1 MENKEKKSAY
11 YEVYTKA
18 FKDSNE
24 DGIGDIR
31 GLKSKLSMINQ
42 IGFNYI
48 LIADLF
54 DKNTKDF
61 TKIKDFL
68 GKSEDIKDLSKK
80 AKEFR
85 MKIIIDFDGES
96 LYENLDKIKTDFI
109 EIIKYWKDKAV
120 KGIRITGADFLLKKG
135 LDDDL
140 KKIKEFCDGENLL
153 FILGLQNKDY
163 GKGITDFA
171 YIENINSYIKRNSY
185 KDFYEILD
193 SLQEDMENGDINYG
207 LNFTNLSYP
216 RLVDKVLDEEEESV
230 SLIKAFYIMLFSLKT
245 IPFVFQGEEIQ
256 AKSEY
261 NIDIEKINDEDIKK
275 TYKSLKDDGLSHDE
289 AIKKIKKTTNFST
302 KTPLRWDE
310 SSLGGFSDL
319 ENYYGIL
326 VNKNNSFKQELKDI
340 DSFLYYLNELI
351 MKRKINSAY
360 GLGSYEK
367 ISLDESAYIYKRSYK
382 DDDYIVL
389 VNLSDDFYLVD
400 EDIGK
405 EIEDGEVLI
414 NNKKDFEPEV
424 LDIYQALV
432 IKLKK

>member
-18 FKDSNE
+18 FKDSNK

-135 LDDDL
+135 LGEDL
-140 KKIKEFCDGENLL
+140 KKIKDFCDGENLL

-171 YIENINSYIKRNSY
+171 YIENINSYIKRNAY

-193 SLQEDMENGDINYG
+193 SLQKDMENGDINYG

-275 TYKSLKDDGLSHDE
+275 TYKSLKDDGLNHDE

-360 GLGSYEK
+360 GLWSYEK

-400 EDIGK
+400 EDISK

>member
-18 FKDSNE
+18 FKDSNK

-135 LDDDL
+135 LGEDL
-140 KKIKEFCDGENLL
+140 KKIKDFCDGENLL

-193 SLQEDMENGDINYG
+193 SLQKDMENGDINYG

-261 NIDIEKINDEDIKK
+261 NIDIEKINDEDIKN

-360 GLGSYEK
+360 GLWSYEK

>member
-135 LDDDL
+135 LGEDL
-140 KKIKEFCDGENLL
+140 KKIKDFCDGENLL

-171 YIENINSYIKRNSY
+171 YIENINSYIKRNAY

-193 SLQEDMENGDINYG
+193 SLQKDMENGDINYG

-275 TYKSLKDDGLSHDE
+275 TYKSLKDDGLNHDE

-360 GLGSYEK
+360 GLGAYEK

-400 EDIGK
+400 EDISK

>member
-18 FKDSNE
+18 FKDSNK

-135 LDDDL
+135 LNDDL
-140 KKIKEFCDGENLL
+140 KKIKDFCDGENLL

-171 YIENINSYIKRNSY
+171 YIENINSYIKRNAY

-193 SLQEDMENGDINYG
+193 SLQKDMENGDINYG

-216 RLVDKVLDEEEESV
+216 RLVDKVLDEDEESV

-275 TYKSLKDDGLSHDE
+275 TYKSLKDDGLNHDE

-360 GLGSYEK
+360 GLGAYEK

-400 EDIGK
+400 EDISK

>member
-18 FKDSNE
+18 FKDSNK

-135 LDDDL
+135 LNDDL
-140 KKIKEFCDGENLL
+140 KKIKDFCDGENLL

-171 YIENINSYIKRNSY
+171 YIENINSYIKRNAY

-193 SLQEDMENGDINYG
+193 SLQKDMENGDINYG

-216 RLVDKVLDEEEESV
+216 RLVDKVLDEDEESV

-275 TYKSLKDDGLSHDE
+275 TYKSLKDDGLNHDE